1 MRTRV
6 KNPGDSNIIG
16 RRVEIR
22 RKQLGLKQN
31 EVVARLQI
39 EGVDINAS
47 SYSKLE
53 GQVRKVSDIEI
64 KALCSILD
72 LSPND
77 LLLWEN
83 K

>member
-53 GQVRKVSDIEI
+53 GQVRKVSDIEM